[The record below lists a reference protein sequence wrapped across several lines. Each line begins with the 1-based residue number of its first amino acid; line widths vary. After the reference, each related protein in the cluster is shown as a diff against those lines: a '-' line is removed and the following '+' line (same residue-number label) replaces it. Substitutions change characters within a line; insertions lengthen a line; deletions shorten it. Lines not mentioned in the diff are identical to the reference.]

1 MKTRPMPDTAAP
13 PASSPSLLAALRIEL
28 MRAPPFA
35 QMAPA
40 QVERWIAASRE
51 TYHAPGEVLL
61 QPADG
66 PITALRW
73 VRRGTVTGRQGLAEA
88 AGGFQFEA
96 GDLFPVGALLGER
109 AVTATYEAAEDTFC
123 LETPA
128 AVVRT
133 LAAESPP
140 LADYLNR
147 RVQQFLALSQR
158 ALQASYAS
166 QTLAQQSLEA
176 PLASLPR
183 KPPLAVAPGTPLREA
198 LTRMHARRVGSVLVA
213 DSDARPLGILTRYDI
228 LGRVTLPGVDLARP
242 VDDVMSRPVHTV
254 PDSATALDAALAMSR
269 EGIRHLPITD
279 REGRLVS
286 VVSERDLFALQ
297 RLSLKHLGT
306 ALRAA
311 PDLPTLA
318 DLAAQIRQ
326 FAAALLGQGVHARQ
340 LTALVSHL
348 NDTLTARWVAIVA
361 QRQGLDLG
369 HACWLAFGSE
379 GRHEQTVSTDQDNGL
394 VFVSDDPERD
404 RPGWLAFAGEVNDG
418 LAACGYPLCA
428 GNVMASNPAC
438 CATPAEWSA
447 RFTQWIAH
455 GAPQDLLNAS
465 IYFDLRPLA
474 GDPSLA
480 APLRAQVTREAA
492 ATPRFM
498 KQMADNARRSGVP
511 LNWRGAIEPETVD
524 GRETLDLK
532 LHGTALFVDIARLYA
547 LAHGIEATGTR
558 ARFEAVG
565 DRLGVPPAERDAW
578 IAAFEFLQMLRLQV
592 QLPAAGTP
600 PPAYPN
606 RIALADLNDI
616 DRRVLRESL
625 RIARRLQQ
633 RLALDY
639 DR

>member
-1 MKTRPMPDTAAP
+1 MPAADPPPTAS
-13 PASSPSLLAALRIEL
+13 PALLAALRLEM

-35 QMAPA
+35 QMTPA
-40 QVERWIAASRE
+40 QVDRWIGASRE
-51 TYHAPGEVLL
+51 TYHAPGETLL

-66 PITALRW
+66 PVSALRW
-73 VRRGTVTGRQGLAEA
+73 VRRGMVTGRRGLADT

-109 AVTATYEAAEDTFC
+109 AVTAIYEAVEDTFC

-128 AVVRT
+128 TVVRAI
-133 LAAESPP
+133 AAESPP

-158 ALQASYAS
+158 ALQATYAS
-166 QTLAQQSLEA
+166 QTLAQQSLES

-183 KPPLAVAPGTPLREA
+183 KPPLAVPPGTPLRDA
-198 LTRMHARRVGSVLVA
+198 LQRMHAQRVGSVLV
-213 DSDARPLGILTRYDI
+213 SDTDGRPLGILTRYDI
-228 LGRVTLPGVDLARP
+228 LGRVTLPGVDLAHP
-242 VDDVMSRPVHTV
+242 IDSVMSRPVHTV
-254 PDSATALDAALAMSR
+254 PETATALDAALAMSR

-279 REGRLVS
+279 ADGRLVS

-311 PDLPTLA
+311 ADLPTLV

-348 NDTLTARWVAIVA
+348 NDSLTARWVALVA
-361 QRQGLDLG
+361 GRHGLELSR
-369 HACWLAFGSE
+369 ACWLAFGSE
-379 GRHEQTVSTDQDNGL
+379 GRSEQTIATDQDNGL
-394 VFVSDDPERD
+394 VFASDDPGRD
-404 RPGWLAFAGEVNDG
+404 RPAWLAFAREVNEG
-418 LAACGYPLCA
+418 LAACGYPLCT
-428 GNVMASNPAC
+428 GNVMASNPDC
-438 CATPAEWSA
+438 CLTPAEWSS
-447 RFTQWIAH
+447 RIGRWIEH
-455 GAPQDLLNAS
+455 GAPQDLLHAS
-465 IYFDLRPLA
+465 IYFDLRPLV
-474 GDPSLA
+474 GDAALA
-480 APLRAQVTREAA
+480 APLRAQITRMAA

-498 KQMADNARRSGVP
+498 KQMADNARRAIVP
-511 LNWRGAIEPETVD
+511 LNWRGAIEPQVIE
-524 GRETLDLK
+524 GREWLDLK
-532 LHGTALFVDIARLYA
+532 MHGTALFVDIARLYA

-558 ARFEAVG
+558 ARLEAVG
-565 DRLGVPPAERDAW
+565 DRLGVPTAERDAW
-578 IAAFEFLQMLRLQV
+578 ISAFEFLQMLRLQV
-592 QLPAAGTP
+592 QLPAPGTP
-600 PPAYPN
+600 PPAHPN
-606 RIALADLNDI
+606 RIALDDLNDI